1 MTWLS
6 RNIPS
11 VAPRGDTHI
20 GDVKGGKVFITREFL
35 RWLDSFRIRV
45 QDMRDGAGTI
55 RMTAASVEP
64 DGWLFLNGQLVEER
78 LYPDLAEIFGATG
91 GYITLPDYS
100 DRIAMGAG
108 ALVSLNGTAGAA
120 TVTLTTT
127 ELPTHNHAVAD
138 KGHTHGATD
147 KGHGH
152 GFQAQ
157 SHTHEVTESAHT
169 HTINDP
175 GHTHAGIAKS
185 TAVNQSA
192 DGGDHNTPASG
203 ATNSAT
209 TGISVNSATTDL
221 EIDPAEVSG
230 DVMKGR
236 AEIKVE
242 RARSNISTQDNGDQ
256 QPFSIIPPV
265 FGVNWMV
272 KT

>member
-20 GDVKGGKVFITREFL
+20 GNVKGDKVYITREFL
-35 RWLDSFRIRV
+35 RWLDSFRVRV

-55 RMTAASVEP
+55 RMTSAAVEP

-127 ELPTHNHAVAD
+127 ELPTHNHAVVD

-175 GHTHAGIAKS
+175 GHTHSSGVVGGPVEAGTGGTGGGSGS
-185 TAVNQSA
+185 TGSSA
-192 DGGDHNTPASG
+192 
-203 ATNSAT
+203 
-209 TGISVNSATTDL
+209 TGISVNSATTDV

-242 RARSNISTQDNGDQ
+242 RAQSNISTQGNGDQ